1 LVLVLYVDYHFD
13 EIMYIW
19 DRYVC
24 QKGVPCFLIYKCY
37 VRSIKI
43 DFFREYATI
52 PIIIIIII
60 ITVTTKEGK

>member
-1 LVLVLYVDYHFD
+1 
-13 EIMYIW
+13 MYLGQICLSE
-19 DRYVC
+19 RC
-24 QKGVPCFLIYKCY
+24 SFFLIYKCY

-60 ITVTTKEGK
+60 IIIITVTTKEGK